1 MRIRKAQ
8 ASNFTTIQN
17 SIINDGRLSLKAKGL
32 FLYLFSK
39 PDNWIF
45 SEARIAL
52 DNKDGRDSV
61 RSGIKEL
68 INAGLIQRIRHAPKK
83 NKETGQ
89 LSSEVEYIIYD
100 ELPKLD
106 FPTMGEPNPLVRKS
120 SSKKEKEER
129 EPSKDLLTYTLFNS
143 AREGDGSFLD
153 YYLKAHDMRWK
164 EKHRS
169 FKNDKLEKYNDLLE
183 TMANKGRINKESII
197 YEMSR
202 YQNIGTK
209 TDHHYPVFCL
219 WLFTEVYGRLEL
231 DYAGFNGDG
240 SSMSVKEMIECLE
253 EYE

>member
-8 ASNFTTIQN
+8 ASSFTTVQN
-17 SIINDGRLSLKAKGL
+17 SIINEEKLSLKAKGL

-45 SEARIAL
+45 SEARMAA

-83 NKETGQ
+83 NRETGQ
-89 LSSEVEYIIYD
+89 FSSEVEYIIYD
-100 ELPKLD
+100 VLPKLD
-106 FPTMGEPNPLVRKS
+106 FPTVGEPNPLVRKS
-120 SSKKEKEER
+120 SSNKEKEER
-129 EPSKDLLTYTLFNS
+129 EPLKVLLTYTLFNS

-153 YYLKAHDMRWK
+153 YYLKAHDKRWK

-169 FKNDKLEKYNDLLE
+169 LKNETIVEYNSLLRA
-183 TMANKGRINKESII
+183 MFDNDYIDGDSMV

-219 WLFTEVYGRLEL
+219 WLFSEKADD
-231 DYAGFNGDG
+231 DYRGFNCDG
-240 SSMSVKEMIECLE
+240 SKMSVPEMFSYLE
-253 EYE
+253 EWA